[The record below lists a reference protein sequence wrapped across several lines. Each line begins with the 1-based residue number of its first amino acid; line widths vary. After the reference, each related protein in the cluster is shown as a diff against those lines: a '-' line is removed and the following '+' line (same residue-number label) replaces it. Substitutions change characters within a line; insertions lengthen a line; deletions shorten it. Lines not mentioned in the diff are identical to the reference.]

1 MRSNTGERLLNMEKM
16 NYEKSVA
23 RLEEIVDKLENGNL
37 SLEEMMKLY
46 EEGTSLASKCA
57 KSLDAAQLKITEL
70 SSGKA
75 KNDD

>member
-1 MRSNTGERLLNMEKM
+1 MEKM
-16 NYEKSVA
+16 TYEKAVA

-46 EEGTSLASKCA
+46 EEGTSLAAKCS

-70 SSGKA
+70 SSGENK
-75 KNDD
+75 

>member
-1 MRSNTGERLLNMEKM
+1 MEKM

-46 EEGTSLASKCA
+46 EEGTTLAAKCA
-57 KSLDAAQLKITEL
+57 KSLEKAQLKISEL
-70 SSGKA
+70 SATKGA
-75 KNDD
+75 E